1 MTEEHMTADQ
11 FSAMLALIVPP
22 VIERITQNSN
32 VDDAAAISRFYHSGL
47 YRELSDEASGLWHYG
62 PMTLYTMFQDE
73 LLTGSLVYPEGA

>member
-1 MTEEHMTADQ
+1 MNDDQ

-32 VDDAAAISRFYHSGL
+32 LDDAAAILCFYRSKL
-47 YRELSDEASGLWHYG
+47 YRELSDESTKLWHYG

-73 LLTGSLVYPEGA
+73 LLTGTYDYPEEA